1 MILGSA
7 RVHPTMAGTTRLAPY
22 LFPLLIVAYWP
33 LLLVADAHV
42 SQNEQYLLGLAT
54 LALLV
59 AATRG
64 SSATERRQVWLLV
77 LVATA
82 AEVLLSVVW
91 GVYRYRYGNVPAL
104 RPVRARPGLSFR
116 ASNRPDAL
124 RPLARAALRARGADV
139 RRRVAAGRPH
149 RPAVRDRANRPAGAR
164 RAPRLH
170 LGSPQAFGSDVHGR
184 VLRDRRAR
192 AARDRTGKLDL
203 VRSGPRHVGPCRQ
216 PARAGS
222 RRLLPHRALGTA
234 CRTPALGPRKS
245 DARAAPAAHVRTG
258 SRLSRPLSPRP
269 EQRTDAG
276 SRRGAASGARACHHA
291 PFGQTRRSRPLSH

>member
-7 RVHPTMAGTTRLAPY
+7 RVHPTMAGATRLAPY

-91 GVYRYRYGNVPAL
+91 GVYRYRYGNVPLFVPFGHGLVFLFAL
-104 RPVRARPGLSFR
+104 RTARTPFVRSRERLFV
-116 ASNRPDAL
+116 
-124 RPLARAALRARGADV
+124 RAALTCGGAWLLVGLTVLPFATGRIDLLALV
-139 RRRVAAGRPH
+139 VLPVFIWVLRRPSAAMC
-149 RPAVRDRANRPAGAR
+149 AGAFFVI
-164 RAPRLH
+164 AELE
-170 LGSPQAFGSDVHGR
+170 L
-184 VLRDRRAR
+184 
-192 AARDRTGKLDL
+192 
-203 VRSGPRHVGPCRQ
+203 
-216 PARAGS
+216 
-222 RRLLPHRALGTA
+222 LGTA
-234 CRTPALGPRKS
+234 LGSWTWSEVVPGTWVHAGNPPALAAAGYCLIELS
-245 DARAAPAAHVRTG
+245 ALRAAPLLSGLG
-258 SRLSRPLSPRP
+258 SRMPVPRPLHTS
-269 EQRTDAG
+269 
-276 SRRGAASGARACHHA
+276 ARALAFRA
-291 PFGQTRRSRPLSH
+291 P